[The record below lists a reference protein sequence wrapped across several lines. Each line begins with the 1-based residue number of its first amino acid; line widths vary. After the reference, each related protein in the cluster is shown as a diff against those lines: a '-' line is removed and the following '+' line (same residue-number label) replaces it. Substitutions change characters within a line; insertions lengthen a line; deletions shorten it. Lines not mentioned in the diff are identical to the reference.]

1 MFTPNTY
8 LFLPL
13 IYLVWSDDLLTADE
27 FSILSGFI
35 QNQRWLSDEEK
46 LFLESHLNLA
56 SPPSRSLL
64 NRWKNELGK
73 VILKNPNLTTLFDL
87 QLKVAN
93 NDSASQYRENFE
105 VLEQNKQWA
114 KIKLQYDNY
123 EGWVDSKQFQIITKS
138 EYDLLSEEPIVLNS
152 DLIEYITTPNNS
164 LMTIPLGASLSFL
177 NHKEINVDNYEFE
190 GTKISGIKPKSNL
203 INTSFMYLNAPY
215 LWGGKTPFGIDCSGF
230 TQMVYKLNGYY
241 LSRDASQQA
250 VQGEALSFIE
260 ESEPGD
266 LAFFDNEEGKIIHV
280 GIIMDDNY
288 IIHASG
294 KVRIDRLD
302 HLGIYNADLNR
313 HTHKLRVIK
322 KII

>member
-1 MFTPNTY
+1 MFGVCNLSNIPLRIEPSDRSEIVSQV
-8 LFLPL
+8 LFG
-13 IYLVWSDDLLTADE
+13 E
-27 FSILSGFI
+27 
-35 QNQRWLSDEEK
+35 
-46 LFLESHLNLA
+46 H
-56 SPPSRSLL
+56 
-64 NRWKNELGK
+64 
-73 VILKNPNLTTLFDL
+73 
-87 QLKVAN
+87 
-93 NDSASQYRENFE
+93 FE

-313 HTHKLRVIK
+313 HTHKLKKKK